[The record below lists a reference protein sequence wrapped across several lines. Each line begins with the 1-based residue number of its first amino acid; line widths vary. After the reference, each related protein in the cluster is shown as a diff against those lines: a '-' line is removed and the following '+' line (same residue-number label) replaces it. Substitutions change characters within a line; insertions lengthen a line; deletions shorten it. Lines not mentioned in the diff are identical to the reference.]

1 MFILFLFIFDL
12 FFPSK
17 ARASDPE
24 EYKKSKEFKNQLDKQ
39 NQQSNPRQ
47 EQDLSPT
54 TDTFSSIETEAIKN
68 FLEAGVV
75 NIARKLDGLQPI
87 PSSNNPPIIP
97 LLPPIA
103 QEVIPPPP
111 LVTAL
116 QIPGPK
122 TATVTA
128 VIRSEPVQAATTT
141 VASTVQKQSMVVK
154 SKLYSAWKLLTE

>member
-1 MFILFLFIFDL
+1 MILQIFGFSPLFGSIT
-12 FFPSK
+12 FFKELPTTK
-17 ARASDPE
+17 E
-24 EYKKSKEFKNQLDKQ
+24 EENKQ
-39 NQQSNPRQ
+39 
-47 EQDLSPT
+47 QDLPSLGN
-54 TDTFSSIETEAIKN
+54 TFTSLETESIKN

-75 NIARKLDGLQPI
+75 NIARKLDGLPPM
-87 PSSNNPPIIP
+87 PSSNNPPIFP
-97 LLPPIA
+97 LLPPRA

-111 LVTAL
+111 LATTL

-141 VASTVQKQSMVVK
+141 VASTVQKQSMIVK